1 MLVIKGVSSK
11 VGKRYHQGG
20 QGGAR
25 PKRSEENE
33 DHDLPPD
40 GGLMLF
46 NDETERR
53 ANAEPSTKRPR
64 QQAAAEEDSLFVFD
78 TEGADA
84 FEESF
89 VP

>member
-1 MLVIKGVSSK
+1 
-11 VGKRYHQGG
+11 
-20 QGGAR
+20 
-25 PKRSEENE
+25 
-33 DHDLPPD
+33 
-40 GGLMLF
+40 MLF

-53 ANAEPSTKRPR
+53 AEPSAKRLKEEAP
-64 QQAAAEEDSLFVFD
+64 QEDSLFVFD